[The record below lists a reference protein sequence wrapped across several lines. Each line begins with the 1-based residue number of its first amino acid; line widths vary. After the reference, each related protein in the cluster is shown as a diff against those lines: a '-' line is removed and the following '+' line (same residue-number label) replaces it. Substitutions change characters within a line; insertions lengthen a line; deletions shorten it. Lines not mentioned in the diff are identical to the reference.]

1 LFPELNIILIPI
13 SDYVSIM
20 KSLIFNYSKNKKQ
33 KPKLWI
39 MNQFE
44 SILKQRMT
52 QNINNVN
59 IVRIDYLQILID
71 ALDND
76 DKLVTQNDN
85 LHLADLTNG
94 IVLTKKL
101 THNVYIYNH

>member
-1 LFPELNIILIPI
+1 
-13 SDYVSIM
+13 
-20 KSLIFNYSKNKKQ
+20 
-33 KPKLWI
+33 

-52 QNINNVN
+52 QNINNQN

-76 DKLVTQNDN
+76 DKLVTQNDS
-85 LHLADLTNG
+85 LHLADLNG

-101 THNVYIYNH
+101 TQNVNNY

>member
-1 LFPELNIILIPI
+1 
-13 SDYVSIM
+13 M
-20 KSLIFNYSKNKKQ
+20 KSLIFNYSNKNKKQ

-59 IVRIDYLQILID
+59 IVHRMDYLQILID

-85 LHLADLTNG
+85 LHLADLNG

-101 THNVYIYNH
+101 TLNVYIYI

>member
-1 LFPELNIILIPI
+1 MSKINN
-13 SDYVSIM
+13 
-20 KSLIFNYSKNKKQ
+20 LIFNYSKNKKQ

-52 QNINNVN
+52 QNINNQN

-76 DKLVTQNDN
+76 DKLVTQNDS
-85 LHLADLTNG
+85 LHLADLNG

-101 THNVYIYNH
+101 TQNVYNY

>member
-1 LFPELNIILIPI
+1 MFPELNIILIPI
-13 SDYVSIM
+13 SDYVSKINN
-20 KSLIFNYSKNKKQ
+20 LIFNYSKNKKQ

-52 QNINNVN
+52 QNINNQN

-76 DKLVTQNDN
+76 DKLVTQNDS
-85 LHLADLTNG
+85 LHLADLNG

-101 THNVYIYNH
+101 TQNVYNY